1 MKNKKKVVAIITA
14 RLNSS
19 RLKYKH
25 LLKIN
30 NKYMISYLV
39 ERLKSITFFDE
50 VIIATTNNSI
60 DDKFENITKKHKI
73 KIFRGSEENVKLRVL
88 QASKKFSADI
98 ICNVTGDCPII
109 DPILIDQMLNI
120 FDKNKN
126 LDMVYYG
133 CFKNYGLPNGMD
145 SCVFTYNALKKSY
158 KMTKKK
164 DEFEH
169 ITLHML
175 RNKKLFKSIFLHP
188 PKNINFPNLSLT
200 LDYYEDY
207 TVIKKIINQFKY
219 KKKFPT
225 CLEIVN
231 FVNRNKLFKINS
243 SLKRLVLNN

>member
-1 MKNKKKVVAIITA
+1 
-14 RLNSS
+14 
-19 RLKYKH
+19 
-25 LLKIN
+25 
-30 NKYMISYLV
+30 MISHLI

-50 VIIATTNNSI
+50 IILATTNNKI
-60 DDKFENITKKHKI
+60 DDKFVNIAKKHKI

-88 QASKKFSADI
+88 QAAKKFSADV

-120 FDKNKN
+120 FDKNQS

-145 SCVFTYNALKKSY
+145 SCIYTYLALKKSY

-169 ITLHML
+169 VTLQML

-207 TVIKKIINQFKY
+207 LVIKKIINQFKDR
-219 KKKFPT
+219 KKFPT
-225 CLEIVN
+225 CLEIID
-231 FVNRNKLFKINS
+231 FVNRKKLFKINS
-243 SLKRLVLNN
+243 RLKRLVLNN